1 MSFKSLMGKSLLW
14 PLWTGHLLI
23 LFANICH
30 VLFTNTC
37 HILSA
42 KVCFM
47 LSANICRIL
56 LANVCHICL
65 AIYSWPIHVLLI
77 LSAIICHIFLAYI
90 WRICLANICHICLAN
105 ICHICLANIWH
116 ILSANLKYAIFTVEL
131 LLTLSLQAFLEWSNH
146 KRSWA
151 VEPETTWK
159 QVGHAACIAEWRL
172 KSRSWTEFWEAWVND
187 HCFTFHSMI
196 ILNVNNT

>member
-1 MSFKSLMGKSLLW
+1 MGKSLLW

-30 VLFTNTC
+30 VLFNNTC

-42 KVCFM
+42 KVCLV

-90 WRICLANICHICLAN
+90 WHICLGNICHICLAN
-105 ICHICLANIWH
+105 ICHICLATIWH

-131 LLTLSLQAFLEWSNH
+131 LLTQSLQALLEWSNH
-146 KRSWA
+146 KRSGA

-159 QVGHAACIAEWRL
+159 QVGHAACIAEWWL
-172 KSRSWTEFWEAWVND
+172 KSPLWTEFWEAWVND
-187 HCFTFHSMI
+187 HCFTFHSMT